1 MLHFIL
7 LIFIVTKIYNFHFT
21 KVPYTVTCTDKLKV
35 LATKSE
41 SSELKL
47 NQYTWLQ
54 ESHIEIQSH

>member
-7 LIFIVTKIYNFHFT
+7 LIFIVTNYNFHFT

-54 ESHIEIQSH
+54 KSHIEIQSH